1 MTKKGKRIRNAYKV
15 IDKNELYDV
24 DAAINLI
31 KDSAKAKFD
40 ESIDLSLRLNLDP
53 RKSDQNIRGMMS
65 LPHGNGKTIRVCV
78 FAKDDKIKQ
87 ALDAGADIAG
97 GEDLI
102 EEIKAGRLDFER
114 CIATPD
120 IMPLIGK
127 ISRILG
133 PKGLMPNPK
142 LGTVTAD
149 VVAAVKAAKG
159 GQVEYRAEK
168 AGIIHAGVGK
178 ASFSKEKLKD
188 NIKLF
193 VDTLSKSRPGSVK
206 GTYILGLSLNSSM
219 GPGVR
224 VDVKSIA

>member
-1 MTKKGKRIRNAYKV
+1 MTKKGKRIRNSYKT
-15 IDKNELYDV
+15 ISKDELYDI
-24 DAAINLI
+24 DAAIGLV
-31 KDSAKAKFD
+31 KDNVKTKFD
-40 ESIDLSLRLNLDP
+40 ESIDLSLKLNLDT

-65 LPHGNGKTIRVCV
+65 LPHGNGKTVRVCV
-78 FAKDDKIKQ
+78 FAKDDKVQQ

-97 GEDLI
+97 GEELI
-102 EEIKAGRLDFER
+102 EEIKGGRLDFDR

-149 VVAAVKAAKG
+149 VAQAVKSAKG

-193 VDTLSKSRPGSVK
+193 VDTLAKGRPQSVK
-206 GTYILGLSLNSSM
+206 GTYVLGLSLSSTM
-219 GPGVR
+219 GPGIR
-224 VDVKSIA
+224 IDVKSV